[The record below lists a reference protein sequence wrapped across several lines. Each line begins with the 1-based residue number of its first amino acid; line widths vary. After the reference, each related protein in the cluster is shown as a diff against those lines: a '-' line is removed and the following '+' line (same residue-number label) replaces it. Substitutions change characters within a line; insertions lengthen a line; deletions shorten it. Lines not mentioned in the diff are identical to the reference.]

1 MDNEVLH
8 KILNCKSEK
17 LTGYDIEK
25 LMDEELEKEPEKMD
39 ADLVE
44 ICIDALESQVSKQ
57 LCKMKLKKA
66 IAIGAVIILLVAA
79 VAVPVT
85 AKYVHI
91 NASVDVV
98 KYCNE
103 YFIVDL

>member
-1 MDNEVLH
+1 MDNEILH
-8 KILNCKSEK
+8 RILNCKSEK

-44 ICIDALESQVSKQ
+44 ICIDALNSKVSKSIYR
-57 LCKMKLKKA
+57 MKLKKA
-66 IAIGAVIILLVAA
+66 IAIGAVITLLVTA
-79 VAVPVT
+79 VAIPVT

-91 NASVDVV
+91 NASADVV

-103 YFIVDL
+103 CFIVDL